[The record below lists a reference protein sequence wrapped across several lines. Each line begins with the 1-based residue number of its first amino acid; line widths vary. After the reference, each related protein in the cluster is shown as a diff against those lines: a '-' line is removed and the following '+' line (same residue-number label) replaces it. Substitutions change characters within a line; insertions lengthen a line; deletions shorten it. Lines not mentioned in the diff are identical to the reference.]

1 MNSDRTQIIQASR
14 LHQHAEGDAE
24 PKASAVNV
32 KTVTQ
37 SMR

>member
-24 PKASAVNV
+24 LKASAVNV